1 MAAPIPR
8 DPPVTSAVLAMIS
21 SAMAWFVTWLPV
33 WQPERNNVAQE
44 ILCAAADAGHGP
56 AKGHRVPVP
65 PDPCPF
71 TARRSRALDAERDA
85 HAAADAQRGDALP
98 GVAALHLEQERVD
111 HAAARRPD
119 RVADGDG
126 TAVDV
131 DDTGVPAHLLVDGAG
146 LRGEG
151 LVGLHEVEIVDAPP
165 RLFQRLAAGTDRSH
179 AHDRR
184 AG

>member
-85 HAAADAQRGDALP
+85 HAAADAQRGDAPL
-98 GVAALHLEQERVD
+98 GVAALHLEQQRVE
-111 HAAARRPD
+111 HPAARGTD

-126 TAVDV
+126 AAVHV
-131 DDTGVPAHLLVDGAG
+131 HLLRVPAHVLVHGA
-146 LRGEG
+146 
-151 LVGLHEVEIVDAPP
+151 
-165 RLFQRLAAGTDRSH
+165 
-179 AHDRR
+179 
-184 AG
+184 